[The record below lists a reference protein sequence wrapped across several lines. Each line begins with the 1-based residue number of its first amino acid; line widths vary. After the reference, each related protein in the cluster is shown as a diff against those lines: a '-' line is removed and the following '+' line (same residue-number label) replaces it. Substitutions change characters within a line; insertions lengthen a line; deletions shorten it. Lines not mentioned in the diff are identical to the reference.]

1 MFKYIIRF
9 TYPFININRNIIIK
23 YKYIYLDCN
32 INDSF
37 TDDLLVSLTFSRNIQ
52 YINFSNNNITD
63 VTITY
68 LNKYIATWENLE
80 YLNVSDNQITDE
92 CFEDLGSQ
100 LQFLPKLKIMD
111 LHSNMIYDIN
121 NIFCSSYIYSS
132 LKELYLNSIY
142 ILYR

>member
-80 YLNVSDNQITDE
+80 YLNISDNQITDE

>member
-23 YKYIYLDCN
+23 FIYIYLDCN

-80 YLNVSDNQITDE
+80 YLNISDNQITDE

-100 LQFLPKLKIMD
+100 LQFLPKLKILD

>member
-23 YKYIYLDCN
+23 YKYIYIDCN

-80 YLNVSDNQITDE
+80 YLNLSDNQITDE

-100 LQFLPKLKIMD
+100 LQFLPKLKIID